1 MHWKMIVTIFR
12 KDVWDAIRDARVL
25 VALIV
30 PLAIGVFY
38 NYTFNDSTPKPT
50 VDLAYTTAD
59 GTALLD
65 QLQKLVGNGINLK
78 FAKVDDAAAVR
89 QRVENG
95 DAALGLIIPA
105 GFDAAVAGG
114 RQPALR
120 VMTSDDLSTGD
131 RLVASAIE
139 PALREMAAQQP
150 PAIVQVETVKPL
162 PENENVLDR
171 VGLRTWAVLVAVV
184 MMIAMIAMLAVPTIL
199 AEEVERKT
207 LDALVMIASYADVI
221 TAKALVGVVYVV
233 VMVPV
238 LLGITNLVP
247 DQPVLFAAGVLLLAL
262 SLLGFG
268 LLLGGLFRSAN
279 QLNTW
284 SGIMLTPLIAPA
296 FMIGL
301 PIPHTVETI
310 AGLIPTGA
318 AMKVLINGTTGEAI
332 FSRIWAPFLVMAAW
346 AVIAYAI
353 LLWDLSRRRG

>member
-1 MHWKMIVTIFR
+1 MHWKMILTIFR

-25 VALIV
+25 VAILV

-38 NYTFNDSTPKPT
+38 NFTFKDETPKPS
-50 VDLAYTTAD
+50 VALAYTTAD
-59 GTALLD
+59 GTALID
-65 QLQKLVGNGINLK
+65 QLQTMVGDGVDLKLTR
-78 FAKVDDAAAVR
+78 ADDTAAIQR
-89 QRVENG
+89 RVEDG

-114 RQPALR
+114 QRPALR
-120 VMTSDDLSTGD
+120 VLTAGDLSVGGHF
-131 RLVASAIE
+131 VASAIE
-139 PALREMAAQQP
+139 PALREMAGQQP
-150 PAIVQVETVKPL
+150 PALVQVETVKPL
-162 PENENVLDR
+162 PENEDFFDL

-221 TAKALVGVVYVV
+221 TAKALVGVVYVA

-238 LLGITNLVP
+238 LLGITRLGP
-247 DQPVLFAAGVLLLAL
+247 QQPVLFAVGVAALAL

-301 PIPHTVETI
+301 PIPHALETL

-318 AMKVLINGTTGEAI
+318 AMKVLINGTTGEDI
-332 FSRIWAPFLVMAAW
+332 FSRIWAPFVVMVVW
-346 AVIAYAI
+346 AVIAYAV